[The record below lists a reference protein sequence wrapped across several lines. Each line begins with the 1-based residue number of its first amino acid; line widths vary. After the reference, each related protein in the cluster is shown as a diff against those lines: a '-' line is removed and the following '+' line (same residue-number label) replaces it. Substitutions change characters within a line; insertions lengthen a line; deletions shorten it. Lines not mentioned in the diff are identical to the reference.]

1 MVRRLT
7 VFPDRMPVPALPRL
21 AVPARSALLRL
32 AQLARLAACTLL
44 ATAAGAA
51 LAAGTAHLPAAT
63 DLAAHG
69 AEAAQRG
76 EPLVLLVS
84 MPGCGYC
91 DAVRRNYLG
100 PQAAAGEIAV
110 RELDLTAATPLRDA
124 DGSMTTARDW
134 ARAHQVRVAPT
145 VLFLDRQG
153 RAAASPLRGMQ
164 PDFYGAY
171 LEQALDQARAA
182 IATRR

>member
-1 MVRRLT
+1 
-7 VFPDRMPVPALPRL
+7 MPA
-21 AVPARSALLRL
+21 ARIARHAFAITSLRWVAASALL
-32 AQLARLAACTLL
+32 AA
-44 ATAAGAA
+44 AAGMPAA
-51 LAAGTAHLPAAT
+51 AASPAHLPPAT
-63 DLAAHG
+63 DLGAHG
-69 AEAAQRG
+69 TEAARRG
-76 EPLVLLVS
+76 EPLVVLVS
-84 MPGCGYC
+84 MPGCSYC

-110 RELDLTAATPLRDA
+110 RELDMTADTPLRDA
-124 DGSMTTARDW
+124 DGSLTTARAW
-134 ARAHQVRVAPT
+134 AQAHQVRVAPT

-153 RAAASPLRGMQ
+153 RAAAGPLRGMQ

>member
-1 MVRRLT
+1 
-7 VFPDRMPVPALPRL
+7 MPAPTLPRL
-21 AVPARSALLRL
+21 ALPSLPALPALPARTALFRL
-32 AQLARLAACTLL
+32 ATCALL
-44 ATAAGAA
+44 ATAAGTA

-63 DLAAHG
+63 DLGAHG

-110 RELDLTAATPLRDA
+110 RELDLTAVTPLRDA
-124 DGSMTTARDW
+124 DGTVTTARDW

-182 IATRR
+182 VATRR

>member
-1 MVRRLT
+1 
-7 VFPDRMPVPALPRL
+7 MPA
-21 AVPARSALLRL
+21 SH
-32 AQLARLAACTLL
+32 LARTAAARARRHWL
-44 ATAAGAA
+44 AAGAL
-51 LAAGTAHLPAAT
+51 LAAMAAMAGVSAARTPHLPPAT

-69 AEAAQRG
+69 AEAARRG
-76 EPLVLLVS
+76 EPLVVLVS

-110 RELDLTAATPLRDA
+110 RELDMTADTPLRDA
-124 DGSMTTARDW
+124 DGNQTTARAW

-171 LEQALDQARAA
+171 LEQALAQARAA
-182 IATRR
+182 VAARK